1 MQLIITDAW
10 LARSRTIHLSGW
22 QLVPALLAAALA
34 LMLTAAGLYHWV
46 FLKGAREGWPV
57 VSDLVRLVARDEF
70 AQQDRRLRDN
80 LDAMAKRLGEM
91 QARMV
96 QLESLSERV
105 SGLAGLPPTEVK
117 TPPGRGGVLIE
128 GRSLTLDEMHA
139 TLDDLDRLAG
149 ERVDLFTVLESR
161 LFEQRVKTMMIPTQ
175 APVPGVDLG
184 SGFGWRIDPFTG
196 RSALHT
202 GLDYSAPIGTPV
214 LAAAG
219 GLVVAQEFHPEY
231 GRLVEIDHGNG
242 LVTRYAHLERS
253 EVKTGDL
260 LKRGQRLGTVGNSGR
275 STGSHLHFEVLVQGV
290 PQDPRKFLDAGQQ
303 FASAAPR
310 PGARPAATLGAAP
323 GAAPPGARIAG
334 LAPPGRKPLAHRLQR
349 LQIAPIPTD

>member
-10 LARSRTIHLSGW
+10 LARSRTIHLRGW
-22 QLVPALLAAALA
+22 QLLPALLAAALV
-34 LMLTAAGLYHWV
+34 LMVTAAILYHWV
-46 FLKGAREGWPV
+46 FLKAAREGWPIIG
-57 VSDLVRLVARDEF
+57 DLVRLVALDEF
-70 AQQDRRLRDN
+70 AQQDRRLREN
-80 LDAMAKRLGEM
+80 LDAMARRLGEM

-96 QLESLSERV
+96 QLESLGERV
-105 SGLAGLPPTEVK
+105 SGLAGLNPAEIK
-117 TPPGRGGVLIE
+117 AAPGRGGVLIE

-139 TLDDLDRLAG
+139 SLDALDRLAG

-175 APVPGVDLG
+175 PPVPGVDLG

-202 GLDYSAPIGTPV
+202 GLDYSAAVGTPV

-231 GRLVEIDHGNG
+231 GRLVEVDHGNG

-253 EVKTGDL
+253 DVRTGDL

-275 STGSHLHFEVLVQGV
+275 STGPHLHFEVLVQGV

-303 FASAAPR
+303 LASAAQRQSVRNPSGPASPR
-310 PGARPAATLGAAP
+310 R
-323 GAAPPGARIAG
+323 
-334 LAPPGRKPLAHRLQR
+334 
-349 LQIAPIPTD
+349 